1 MATNANWTIVFE
13 DKCIIK
19 NYAEGAAEGI
29 GYIIND
35 DSFKTAMN
43 DIIQL
48 HTEMIL
54 NSDIEDKEVRE
65 IAYIK
70 VKVVNE
76 ILSHLQSIADGDKI
90 KKAKGQVGKSCYP
103 QRTTHKSATGIP
115 GHKGGGYCACIFQCA
130 RKVFHIEI
138 AILIFQLIHS
148 PR

>member
-1 MATNANWTIVFE
+1 MSKE
-13 DKCIIK
+13 IIESSIR
-19 NYAEGAAEGI
+19 N
-29 GYIIND
+29 IIND
-35 DSFKTAMN
+35 DSFKSAMN

-90 KKAKGQVGKSCYP
+90 NKAKWN
-103 QRTTHKSATGIP
+103 I
-115 GHKGGGYCACIFQCA
+115 
-130 RKVFHIEI
+130 
-138 AILIFQLIHS
+138 
-148 PR
+148 

>member
-1 MATNANWTIVFE
+1 MEIVE
-13 DKCIIK
+13 SSIR
-19 NYAEGAAEGI
+19 N
-29 GYIIND
+29 IIND

-90 KKAKGQVGKSCYP
+90 KKAKWN
-103 QRTTHKSATGIP
+103 I
-115 GHKGGGYCACIFQCA
+115 
-130 RKVFHIEI
+130 
-138 AILIFQLIHS
+138 
-148 PR
+148 

>member
-1 MATNANWTIVFE
+1 MNNE
-13 DKCIIK
+13 IIESSIR
-19 NYAEGAAEGI
+19 N
-29 GYIIND
+29 IIND

-90 KKAKGQVGKSCYP
+90 KKAKWN
-103 QRTTHKSATGIP
+103 I
-115 GHKGGGYCACIFQCA
+115 
-130 RKVFHIEI
+130 
-138 AILIFQLIHS
+138 
-148 PR
+148 

>member
-1 MATNANWTIVFE
+1 MKNEIVE
-13 DKCIIK
+13 SSIR
-19 NYAEGAAEGI
+19 N
-29 GYIIND
+29 IIND

-90 KKAKGQVGKSCYP
+90 KKAKWN
-103 QRTTHKSATGIP
+103 I
-115 GHKGGGYCACIFQCA
+115 
-130 RKVFHIEI
+130 
-138 AILIFQLIHS
+138 
-148 PR
+148 

>member
-1 MATNANWTIVFE
+1 MSKE
-13 DKCIIK
+13 IIESSIR
-19 NYAEGAAEGI
+19 N
-29 GYIIND
+29 IIND
-35 DSFKTAMN
+35 DSFKSAMN

-90 KKAKGQVGKSCYP
+90 KKAKWN
-103 QRTTHKSATGIP
+103 I
-115 GHKGGGYCACIFQCA
+115 
-130 RKVFHIEI
+130 
-138 AILIFQLIHS
+138 
-148 PR
+148 

>member
-1 MATNANWTIVFE
+1 M
-13 DKCIIK
+13 K
-19 NYAEGAAEGI
+19 NEVVESSI
-29 GYIIND
+29 RNIIND

-90 KKAKGQVGKSCYP
+90 KKAKWN
-103 QRTTHKSATGIP
+103 I
-115 GHKGGGYCACIFQCA
+115 
-130 RKVFHIEI
+130 
-138 AILIFQLIHS
+138 
-148 PR
+148 